1 MAVPTLRLGPPVREL
16 IRRLHSELKRKMRF
30 ALAEI
35 LEDPTV
41 GKQLQRELKGYRSL
55 RVGRYRII
63 YRAVDAGID
72 VIAIGPRRT
81 IYRDMAIESSR
92 PGK

>member
-1 MAVPTLRLGPPVREL
+1 MAAPTLKVPPQVREL
-16 IRRLHSELKRKMRF
+16 IRRSHPELKRKLRL

-35 LEDPTV
+35 LDDPAV

-63 YRAVDAGID
+63 YRAVKFGID

-81 IYRDMAIESSR
+81 IYQDVVPEDA
-92 PGK
+92 P

>member
-1 MAVPTLRLGPPVREL
+1 MAAPTLRVPPQVREL
-16 IRRLHSELKRKMRF
+16 IRRSHPELKRKLRL

-35 LEDPTV
+35 LDDPAV

-63 YRAVDAGID
+63 YRAVQLGID

-81 IYRDMAIESSR
+81 IYQDVV
-92 PGK
+92 PDGDPK

>member
-1 MAVPTLRLGPPVREL
+1 MAAPTLRVPPQVREL
-16 IRRLHSELKRKMRF
+16 IRRSHPELKQKLRL

-35 LEDPTV
+35 LDDPAV

-63 YRAVDAGID
+63 YRTVKLGID
-72 VIAIGPRRT
+72 VIAIGPRPT
-81 IYRDMAIESSR
+81 IYQDIVTEGDSE
-92 PGK
+92 